1 MGGPLMK
8 KSGSNLKNPIFSTL
22 LLSVFLSVSLFSFK
36 GVAMGAGGVTV
47 IPDGSL
53 FVQIVNFLIIIWALN
68 VILYKPIRK
77 ILIQRKEKISS
88 LEQNIEKLNQD
99 AQESDDAF
107 VSGIKTARGKGL
119 LEKEALIKEAT
130 EEERKII
137 EEINQKAQANLAEI
151 REKIAKDAEGVRSA
165 LQKEVDTFAN
175 AISEKILGRAV

>member
-1 MGGPLMK
+1 MK
-8 KSGSNLKNPIFSTL
+8 ISGLNLKNLIISMLF
-22 LLSVFLSVSLFSFK
+22 VAVSLFSLK
-36 GVAMGAGGVTV
+36 GVAIGAGGVTV

-53 FVQIVNFLIIIWALN
+53 FVQIANFLIIIWALN

-77 ILIQRKEKISS
+77 ILIQRKEKIVS
-88 LEQNIEKLNQD
+88 LEQNIEKLDQD
-99 AQESDDAF
+99 TQEKDDAF

-119 LEKEALIKEAT
+119 IEKEALLKEAA
-130 EEERKII
+130 EEEKKII

-151 REKIAKDAEGVRSA
+151 REKIAKDAQNVRSA

>member
-1 MGGPLMK
+1 MK
-8 KSGSNLKNPIFSTL
+8 NSGLNLKTPIISTL
-22 LLSVFLSVSLFSFK
+22 FAAVSLFFFK
-36 GVAMGAGGVTV
+36 GVAIGSGGVTV

-53 FVQIVNFLIIIWALN
+53 FVQIANFLIIIWALN

-77 ILIQRKEKISS
+77 MLIKRQEKIIG
-88 LEQNIEKLNQD
+88 LEQNIEKLDQD
-99 AQESDDAF
+99 VQEKDDAF

-119 LEKEALIKEAT
+119 IEKEALLKEAA

-151 REKIAKDAEGVRSA
+151 REKISKDAESVRSA

>member
-1 MGGPLMK
+1 MGGLLMK
-8 KSGSNLKNPIFSTL
+8 ISGLSLKNPFFFTL
-22 LLSVFLSVSLFSFK
+22 FAILSLFSFK
-36 GVAMGAGGVTV
+36 GLAMGAGGVTV

-53 FVQIVNFLIIIWALN
+53 FVQIANFLIIIWALN
-68 VILYKPIRK
+68 LILYKPIRK

-88 LEQNIEKLNQD
+88 LEQNIEKLDQNAKD
-99 AQESDDAF
+99 KDDAF
-107 VSGIKTARGKGL
+107 ISGIKTARGKGL
-119 LEKEALIKEAT
+119 VEKEALLKEAA

-151 REKIAKDAEGVRSA
+151 REKIAKDAEDVRLA

>member
-1 MGGPLMK
+1 MGGLLMK
-8 KSGSNLKNPIFSTL
+8 ISGLNLKNLFFSTL
-22 LLSVFLSVSLFSFK
+22 FATLSLFSFK
-36 GVAMGAGGVTV
+36 GSAMGSGGVTV

-53 FVQIVNFLIIIWALN
+53 FVQIANFLIIIWALN

-88 LEQNIEKLNQD
+88 LEQNIEKLDQNAKD
-99 AQESDDAF
+99 KDDAF
-107 VSGIKTARGKGL
+107 VSGIKTARGKGSV
-119 LEKEALIKEAT
+119 EKEALLKEAS

-151 REKIAKDAEGVRSA
+151 REKIAKDAENVRSA